1 MVKMQKDS
9 RWLKKIMNHI
19 EEEVEEEVSI
29 EEEEREEERE
39 EEKEEVEENTE
50 VEVKAEAEVK
60 AEEEVRDL
68 KEGDKS
74 LLMVNKSAKKSNK
87 LNKLLLPNDKLF

>member
-9 RWLKKIMNHI
+9 RWLKEIMNHI
-19 EEEVEEEVSI
+19 EKEVEEEVSI
-29 EEEEREEERE
+29 EEEETE

-60 AEEEVRDL
+60 AEEEARDL

-74 LLMVNKSAKKSNK
+74 LLKVNKSAKKSNK